1 MQTMFII
8 WLSNELKERGLTH
21 QQFAD
26 LAGVSRPAVSN
37 VLRGAIPASA
47 DFVLACARALQ
58 VEPVS
63 LLRLAGHVAEE
74 EAPEASDPLAGMI
87 ATIRELP
94 PDKLEIVRAF
104 VEFVTFLD

>member
-1 MQTMFII
+1 MFII

-37 VLRGAIPASA
+37 VLRGAIPTSA
-47 DFVLACARALQ
+47 DFVLATARALQ

-63 LLRLAGHVAEE
+63 LLRLAGHVAENN
-74 EAPEASDPLAGMI
+74 APEAVDPLAWLI
-87 ATIRELP
+87 AAIRDLP
-94 PDKLEIVRAF
+94 PDKLEVVRVF
-104 VEFVTFLD
+104 VEFVSKK